1 VTGGLAPEE
10 RELLLRVAR
19 SAIGDALENRSD
31 LGPLLDAARGRPA
44 LTARRGAFV
53 TLKTPDESGAGG
65 YRLRG
70 CIGNASATHPLYR
83 TVADVAPR
91 AAFRDPRFE
100 PVTAGELPALRFEIS
115 ALTTLEPLP
124 SLDDVVVGRDGVQL
138 THGEFRSLFLPQ
150 VAVEQN
156 WTATRLVEELS
167 IKAGLPR
174 DAWQR
179 ATLETFQAEVFADGP
194 H

>member
-1 VTGGLAPEE
+1 VTGGLTPQE
-10 RELLLRVAR
+10 RELLLKVAR
-19 SAIGDALENRSD
+19 SAIGDALEDRSD
-31 LGPLLDAARGRPA
+31 LAPLLDEARARPA
-44 LTARRGAFV
+44 LIARRGAFV
-53 TLKTPDESGAGG
+53 TLKTPDEGGAGG

-70 CIGNASATHPLYR
+70 CIGNAGATHPLYR
-83 TVADVAPR
+83 TVAEVAPR

-100 PVTAGELPALRFEIS
+100 PVTAEELPTLRFEIS
-115 ALTTLEPLP
+115 ALTTMEALP
-124 SLDDVVVGRDGVQL
+124 SLDDVVLGRDGVQL

-167 IKAGLPR
+167 IKAGLSR
-174 DAWQR
+174 DGWQR